1 LSNNR
6 KSKIRNPKTENPLIV
21 LTNDDGIQSPGLHAL
36 ARAMLK
42 LGDILIVAPREQQTS
57 MGRAFAGTGRVRQ
70 VNYRVDGKRV
80 RAYAVSASPA
90 IAVRNA
96 VLLYADRT
104 PALLV
109 SGINYG
115 ENVANGITI
124 SGTVCAAIEGAALGV
139 PALAVS
145 QATPPSYHRTYSDS
159 VNFACAAHFA
169 QLFARRILERGM
181 PRGADVVNLN
191 VPEGASRKT
200 PWRWTRASRNSYF
213 RSQVREGKRGKFLRG
228 YEVDIVDHVPEQDSD
243 VCAVIVDRVVS
254 LTPLTFDL
262 TANISAAELARWG
275 KG

>member
-1 LSNNR
+1 M
-6 KSKIRNPKTENPLIV
+6 

-36 ARAMLK
+36 ARAMMK
-42 LGDILIVAPREQQTS
+42 LGEVLIVAPREQQTS
-57 MGRAFAGTGRVRQ
+57 MGRAFAGSGRVRQ
-70 VNYRVDGKRV
+70 VDYRVDGKRV

-124 SGTVCAAIEGAALGV
+124 SGTVGAALEGAALGV

-145 QATPPSYHRTYSDS
+145 QATPLNYHRSYSDS
-159 VNFACAAHFA
+159 INFACAAHVA
-169 QLFARRILERGM
+169 EIFARRILTRGM

-191 VPEGASRKT
+191 VPEGANRKT
-200 PWRWTRASRNSYF
+200 PWRWTRVSRNSYF
-213 RSQVREGKRGKFLRG
+213 RSQVREGKRGKFLCG
-228 YEVDIVDHVPEQDSD
+228 YEVDIVDQVPEQDSD
-243 VCAVIVDRVVS
+243 VRAVVVDRVVS
-254 LTPLTFDL
+254 VTPLTFDL
-262 TANISAAELARWG
+262 TANVNSPELARWG
-275 KG
+275 K